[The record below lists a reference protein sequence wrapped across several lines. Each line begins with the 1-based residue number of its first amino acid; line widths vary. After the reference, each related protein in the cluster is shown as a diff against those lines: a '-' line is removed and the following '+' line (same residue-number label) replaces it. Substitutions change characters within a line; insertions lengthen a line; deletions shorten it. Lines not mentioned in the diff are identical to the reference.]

1 METASEMKRSSS
13 VVTQDAQDALT
24 PQQVLDDLKR
34 GNERF
39 VADSLTQRDY
49 LAQARATAQGQFPKA
64 IVLGCLDSR
73 VPPEIVFDQGIGD
86 LFVGRVAGNIVND
99 DLLGSMEFGTQ
110 LAGSKL
116 IVVLG
121 HTSCGAVKG
130 AADGAE
136 LGNLTGLLD
145 KLRPALEQAQA
156 QTEGEYN
163 SGNDPYVKAAIEE
176 NVRLTVADIKAKS
189 PVLSAR
195 VSSGDLMVVGGV
207 YNLGTG
213 RVDWLDS

>member
-1 METASEMKRSSS
+1 M
-13 VVTQDAQDALT
+13 TQTEQSALT
-24 PQQVLDDLKR
+24 PEEVLKDLRR

-39 VADSLTQRDY
+39 AADTLTQRDY

-64 IVLGCLDSR
+64 IILGCLDSR
-73 VPPEIVFDQGIGD
+73 VPPEILFDQGIGD

-99 DLLGSMEFGTQ
+99 DLLGSMEFGAE

-145 KLRPALEQAQA
+145 KLRPALDKAQG
-156 QTEGEYN
+156 QTEAN
-163 SGNDPYVKAAIEE
+163 TTAATI
-176 NVRLTVADIKAKS
+176 S
-189 PVLSAR
+189 
-195 VSSGDLMVVGGV
+195 M
-207 YNLGTG
+207 
-213 RVDWLDS
+213 